1 MPNLFAEILLKILK
15 NTKAYIIAVTGV
27 RPSLSLPSL
36 PAMVPNFT
44 GRQSECEEITGHVT
58 SESTRLVSIWGSP
71 GFGKT
76 SVAIAVGHDLQS
88 KGMSVCWLSL
98 RELKSKTDLT
108 SKLLSFVIVGEPRP
122 RNERFVHLSPQKRFD
137 SGLLLFDNS

>member
-1 MPNLFAEILLKILK
+1 MHKQKEMGSRREKLTVAKQLFAYSLLQLLK
-15 NTKAYIIAVTGV
+15 NTRPYIIAVTGE

-58 SESTRLVSIWGSP
+58 SKSTRLVSIWGSP
-71 GFGKT
+71 EFGKT

-88 KGMSVCWLSL
+88 KGMPVCWLSL
-98 RELKSKTDLT
+98 
-108 SKLLSFVIVGEPRP
+108 V
-122 RNERFVHLSPQKRFD
+122 N
-137 SGLLLFDNS
+137 

>member
-1 MPNLFAEILLKILK
+1 MFADILLKILK

-44 GRQSECEEITGHVT
+44 GRQSECEEINGHVT

-88 KGMSVCWLSL
+88 KGM
-98 RELKSKTDLT
+98 
-108 SKLLSFVIVGEPRP
+108 P
-122 RNERFVHLSPQKRFD
+122 
-137 SGLLLFDNS
+137 